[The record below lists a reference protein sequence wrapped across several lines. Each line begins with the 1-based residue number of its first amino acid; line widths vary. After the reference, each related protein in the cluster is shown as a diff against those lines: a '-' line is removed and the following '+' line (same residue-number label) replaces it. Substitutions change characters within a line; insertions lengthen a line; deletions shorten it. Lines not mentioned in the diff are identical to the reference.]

1 MDYFNII
8 IDFLKANLTPTTIIA
23 AFIMSVI
30 IKGINKLFFYL
41 AKVSANRFNSNN
53 KTNVR
58 YLISF
63 YENKLIE
70 LEELKNMKTERV
82 LKIANNIMESSLSL
96 ILLISILF
104 IIKEFSGN
112 MTFFAFFG
120 AAFTKITSDIFNI
133 ISDYKL
139 IRNAKKYKESKVK
152 LEEKITKVS
161 LLLDSVRKKN

>member
-1 MDYFNII
+1 
-8 IDFLKANLTPTTIIA
+8 
-23 AFIMSVI
+23 
-30 IKGINKLFFYL
+30 
-41 AKVSANRFNSNN
+41 
-53 KTNVR
+53 
-58 YLISF
+58 
-63 YENKLIE
+63 
-70 LEELKNMKTERV
+70 
-82 LKIANNIMESSLSL
+82 
-96 ILLISILF
+96 
-104 IIKEFSGN
+104 

>member
-70 LEELKNMKTERV
+70 LEELEELKNMKTERV
-82 LKIANNIMESSLSL
+82 LK
-96 ILLISILF
+96 
-104 IIKEFSGN
+104 
-112 MTFFAFFG
+112 
-120 AAFTKITSDIFNI
+120 
-133 ISDYKL
+133 
-139 IRNAKKYKESKVK
+139 
-152 LEEKITKVS
+152 
-161 LLLDSVRKKN
+161 